1 MIDCLF
7 FYRICNYILQSP
19 RSLLDLQQDLQ
30 LWLLN
35 GYSCVLLIINYEES
49 QTKAAFTCCVFI
61 LKSFL
66 FSRCSL
72 GVMLICHISSGFRAS
87 AEDTIKRTG
96 LQSCSSLK
104 MKQMLL
110 QKCKMWANLAFQY
123 LQCSLCI
130 TNISPVLQGR
140 RCASDLTM

>member
-1 MIDCLF
+1 MK
-7 FYRICNYILQSP
+7 SP
-19 RSLLDLQQDLQ
+19 KL
-30 LWLLN
+30 
-35 GYSCVLLIINYEES
+35 
-49 QTKAAFTCCVFI
+49 KAAFTCCVFI

-140 RCASDLTM
+140 RCSIRFNYVECKVNYYFTWTKQQDFQILTFVYKYVQCFHYVKLVRLTNWVV